1 MEEMGSALRPVQGNP
16 PGLIPQ
22 RSIPDTWW
30 GAEERE
36 KRDTKG
42 GWRKRDLPS
51 ARYRATPPGLI
62 PQRSIPD
69 TWRRAEERERKEGY
83 GRWMEEEGSALRPVQ
98 GNPPGLIPRGSIPDT
113 RRRAEEKEEKGF
125 RYTIIFIYL

>member
-1 MEEMGSALRPVQGNP
+1 MEEMGSALRPVQGN
-16 PGLIPQ
+16 
-22 RSIPDTWW
+22 
-30 GAEERE
+30 
-36 KRDTKG
+36 
-42 GWRKRDLPS
+42 
-51 ARYRATPPGLI
+51 PPGLI